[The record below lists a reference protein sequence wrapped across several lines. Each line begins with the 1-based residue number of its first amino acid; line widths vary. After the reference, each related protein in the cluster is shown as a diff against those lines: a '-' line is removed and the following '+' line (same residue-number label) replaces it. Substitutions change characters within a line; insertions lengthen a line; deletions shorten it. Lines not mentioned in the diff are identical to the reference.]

1 MLTTSIDRWKR
12 DQSLADLRTARICS
26 ILVSSKDDPHAPD
39 EFMVNYDSKEPK
51 EKRKQTPEEMA
62 AILRGITLQH
72 GGKIID
78 D

>member
-1 MLTTSIDRWKR
+1 MID
-12 DQSLADLRTARICS
+12 
-26 ILVSSKDDPHAPD
+26 
-39 EFMVNYDSKEPK
+39 YDSKEPK